1 MKTVADYL
9 AKIPPLHSADSRF
22 MAELALVLQP
32 FVDAQAF
39 LTSLPQAFDLDYAIG
54 VQLDATGAWIGQSR
68 EIPVPV
74 LNPWFSLDTPGLGAD
89 QGYWK
94 GPYEGTALASLDDDT
109 YRRLLRAIVAA
120 NNSDGTQPS
129 IQACLR
135 EYLPIAGLDVGIG
148 DFAIGESPI
157 GLADTYV
164 FVIDTTDYPAG
175 NWSQA
180 NLSMAI
186 GISGA
191 LPSIVD
197 LSILA
202 QGVIPVQPA
211 ATQINW
217 AVTTVS
223 GYPVFGFDVENE
235 YIGGLDNGAIGAD
248 PAFVIENVILS

>member
-9 AKIPPLHSADSRF
+9 AKVPPLHSSDDRF

-32 FVDAQAF
+32 FADAQA
-39 LTSLPQAFDLDYAIG
+39 LIHSLPSLFDLDTAVG

-68 EIPVPV
+68 NIPVPV
-74 LNPWFSLDTPGLGAD
+74 LNPWFSFGVPGLGFG

-94 GPYEGTALASLDDDT
+94 GPYEGVGLAALDDKT
-109 YRRLLRAIVAA
+109 YRRLLYAIVMA
-120 NNSDGTQPS
+120 NNCDGTRVS

-135 EYLPIAGLDVGIG
+135 EYLPISGIDAGIG
-148 DFAIGESPI
+148 DFAIGDSPI

-164 FVIDTTDYPAG
+164 FVVDSTDYPSGSWA
-175 NWSQA
+175 QA
-180 NLSMAI
+180 NLTMTI
-186 GISGA
+186 GVSGT

-202 QGVIPVQPA
+202 QGLIPIQPA
-211 ATQINW
+211 GVAINW

-223 GYPVFGFDVENE
+223 GAPVFGFGVNNE
-235 YIGGLDNGAIGAD
+235 FIGGFGRGAWGQSPD
-248 PAFVIENVILS
+248 WVINNIIL